1 MKRLYPDADGLTDI
15 CEIYHDVAQKVRPDR
30 IGSHC
35 GEVHITQIKINRN
48 SENGEDEDTMMY
60 EKWDRLWPIY

>member
-35 GEVHITQIKINRN
+35 GEVHITQIKSTGTVR
-48 SENGEDEDTMMY
+48 TVKM
-60 EKWDRLWPIY
+60 KTR